1 MIFEDLHRMLSIK
14 FKQRRDSY
22 FDQYTRLLAPKFLL
36 VSSIIISIN
45 WFQDEVHCLVPSNV
59 DMSADFVSNTCWIN
73 GLYIY
78 QNMTNRTS
86 KEVGYYGIPLDVS
99 FDSLYRDGRPCSVVT
114 RHGRVKPNYIPMEK
128 IYYLQYQW
136 FPFFIA
142 SLMILYFLS
151 YTMLIIVNID
161 MVSKIRTYFKYLFF
175 PALYTQT
182 SKSNFCELAFKSQHL
197 YLNFNKTCK
206 TCER

>member
-22 FDQYTRLLAPKFLL
+22 FDQYTCLLAPKFLL
-36 VSSIIISIN
+36 VSSVIISIN
-45 WFQDEVHCLVPSNV
+45 WFQNEVHCLVPSNV

-136 FPFFIA
+136 FPFF
-142 SLMILYFLS
+142 
-151 YTMLIIVNID
+151 
-161 MVSKIRTYFKYLFF
+161 
-175 PALYTQT
+175 P
-182 SKSNFCELAFKSQHL
+182 
-197 YLNFNKTCK
+197 
-206 TCER
+206 